1 MRYCHKP
8 KSYNFRSFF
17 YNHEG
22 IPYYATNNKSIIK
35 HNQIKEGVIVTM
47 KKSLTKI
54 LTGMMIGTLLLTT
67 AGCGG
72 AAPATN
78 SGSQGGG
85 AAKIGVVAYM
95 TGGGAA
101 YGQSQKEGLDLAKD
115 EINAQGKVKIDLVFE
130 DSRGNNTEAIN
141 AVNKLINKDNVVGL
155 IGPTLSG
162 EMFAA
167 GPIANQ
173 SGVPIMGTSTTAEGI
188 TDLGEYVFRN
198 ALPESSA
205 VPQAVKK
212 AVEKYN
218 LKKVAVMYSS
228 NNDWAVSGYKTMEK
242 ALKDNGVEI
251 VTTETFADKDTDFSA
266 QLTKISSLKPDA
278 VMVSSLYQE
287 AALVLKKAREIG
299 ITVPF
304 VGTNGFNSPE
314 LIKIAGKAAEGAIV
328 ASPWYPGKENEKIK
342 KFVADY
348 KAKYNKVPDQFAAQS
363 YDALYIYANALEKA
377 GSSTDRKKLRDS
389 LATIKDFQGVTG
401 KFAFDD
407 KRNPLMNAT
416 VLIVKDGQFTE
427 LK

>member
-1 MRYCHKP
+1 
-8 KSYNFRSFF
+8 
-17 YNHEG
+17 
-22 IPYYATNNKSIIK
+22 
-35 HNQIKEGVIVTM
+35 M
-47 KKSLTKI
+47 KKRLTKWV
-54 LTGMMIGTLLLTT
+54 TGMMIGALILTT

-72 AAPATN
+72 SSTADSSAQA
-78 SGSQGGG
+78 SG

-101 YGQSQKEGLDLAKD
+101 YGQSQKEGLELAKD
-115 EINAQGKVKIDLVFE
+115 EINAQGKVKIELVFE

-141 AVNKLINKDNVVGL
+141 AVNKLINKDNVVGI

-167 GPIANQ
+167 APIANQ

-188 TDLGEYVFRN
+188 TDIGEFVFRN

-228 NNDWAVSGYKTMEK
+228 NNDWAVSGYKTMEQ

-287 AALVLKKAREIG
+287 AALVIKKAREIG
-299 ITVPF
+299 ISVPF

-314 LIKIAGKAAEGAIV
+314 LIKIAGQAADGAVV

-348 KAKYNKVPDQFAAQS
+348 KTKYNKTPDQFAAQS
-363 YDALYIYANALEKA
+363 YDALYIYAAALEKS
-377 GSSTDRKKLRDS
+377 GSSTDRQMLRDS
-389 LATIKDFQGVTG
+389 LATIKDFVGVTG
-401 KFAFDD
+401 KFAFNE
-407 KRNPLMNAT
+407 KRNPLMDAT
-416 VLIVKDGQFTE
+416 VLIVKDGQFIE

>member
-1 MRYCHKP
+1 
-8 KSYNFRSFF
+8 
-17 YNHEG
+17 
-22 IPYYATNNKSIIK
+22 
-35 HNQIKEGVIVTM
+35 M
-47 KKSLTKI
+47 KKGLTKWF
-54 LTGMMIGTLLLTT
+54 TGMMIGTLLLTT

-72 AAPATN
+72 GSAPAAN
-78 SGSQGGG
+78 SVSEG
-85 AAKIGVVAYM
+85 AGTAKIGVVAYLS
-95 TGGGAA
+95 GGGAA

-115 EINAQGKVKIDLVFE
+115 EINALGKVKIELVYE

-141 AVNKLINKDNVVGL
+141 AVNKLINKDNVVAL

-162 EMFAA
+162 EMFAS

-173 SGVPIMGTSTTAEGI
+173 SEVPIMGTSTTAEGI
-188 TDLGEYVFRN
+188 TDIGEFVFRN

-205 VPQAVKK
+205 VPQAVKM

-218 LKKVAVMYSS
+218 LKKVAIMYSS
-228 NNDWAVSGYKTMEK
+228 NNDWAVSGYKTMAQ
-242 ALKDNGVEI
+242 ALKDNGVE
-251 VTTETFADKDTDFSA
+251 VLATETFADKDTDFSA

-314 LIKIAGKAAEGAIV
+314 LIKIAGQAADGAIV
-328 ASPWYPGKENEKIK
+328 ASPWYPGKESEKIT
-342 KFVADY
+342 KFVTDY

-363 YDALYIYANALEKA
+363 YDALYIYASALEKA
-377 GSSTDRKKLRDS
+377 GSSTDRAKLRDS

-401 KFAFDD
+401 KFAFDE
-407 KRNPLMNAT
+407 KRNPLMDAT

>member
-1 MRYCHKP
+1 M
-8 KSYNFRSFF
+8 
-17 YNHEG
+17 
-22 IPYYATNNKSIIK
+22 SIIK
-35 HNQIKEGVIVTM
+35 HNQIEEGVFVTM
-47 KKSLTKI
+47 MKKGITKWF
-54 LTGMMIGTLLLTT
+54 TGMMIGALLLTT

-72 AAPATN
+72 GSAPAAN
-78 SGSQGGG
+78 SGSGEGG
-85 AAKIGVVAYM
+85 AAKLGVVSYL

-101 YGQSQKEGLDLAKD
+101 YGQSQKEGLDLAMA
-115 EINAQGKVKIDLVFE
+115 EINAQGKVKIELLYE
-130 DSRGNNTEAIN
+130 DSRGSNTEAIN
-141 AVNKLINKDNVVGL
+141 AVNKLINKDNVVGI

-173 SGVPIMGTSTTAEGI
+173 AGVPIMGTSTTAEGI
-188 TDLGEYVFRN
+188 TDVGEFVFRN

-212 AVEKYN
+212 SVEKYN
-218 LKKVAVMYSS
+218 LKKVALMYSS
-228 NNDWAVSGYKTMEK
+228 NNDWAVSGYKTMEQ

-251 VTTETFADKDTDFSA
+251 IATETFADKDTDFSA
-266 QLTKISSLKPDA
+266 QLTKIASLKPDA

-314 LIKIAGKAAEGAIV
+314 LIKIAGDAANGAVV
-328 ASPWYPGKENEKIK
+328 ASPWYPGKENDKIK

-363 YDALYIYANALEKA
+363 YDALYIYASALEKA
-377 GSSTDRKKLRDS
+377 GSTTDRAKLRDS
-389 LATIKDFQGVTG
+389 LADIKDFEGVTG

-407 KRNPLMNAT
+407 TRNPLMDAT

>member
-1 MRYCHKP
+1 
-8 KSYNFRSFF
+8 
-17 YNHEG
+17 
-22 IPYYATNNKSIIK
+22 
-35 HNQIKEGVIVTM
+35 M

>member
-1 MRYCHKP
+1 
-8 KSYNFRSFF
+8 
-17 YNHEG
+17 
-22 IPYYATNNKSIIK
+22 
-35 HNQIKEGVIVTM
+35 M
-47 KKSLTKI
+47 KKGLTKWF
-54 LTGMMIGTLLLTT
+54 TGMMIGTLLLTT

-72 AAPATN
+72 GSAPAAN
-78 SGSQGGG
+78 SESQGAGS
-85 AAKIGVVAYM
+85 AKIGVVAYLS
-95 TGGGAA
+95 GGGAA

-115 EINAQGKVKIDLVFE
+115 EINTLGKVKIDLVYE

-141 AVNKLINKDNVVGL
+141 AVNKLINKDNVVAL

-162 EMFAA
+162 EMFAS

-188 TDLGEYVFRN
+188 TDIGEFVFRN

-205 VPQAVKK
+205 VPQAVKM

-218 LKKVAVMYSS
+218 LKKVAMMYSS
-228 NNDWAVSGYKTMEK
+228 NNDWAVSGYKTMAQ
-242 ALKDNGVEI
+242 ALKDNGVE
-251 VTTETFADKDTDFSA
+251 VLATETFADKDTDFSA

-299 ITVPF
+299 ISVPF

-314 LIKIAGKAAEGAIV
+314 LIKIAGKAADGAIV
-328 ASPWYPGKENEKIK
+328 ASPWYPGKKNEKIS
-342 KFVADY
+342 KFVTDY

-363 YDALYIYANALEKA
+363 YDALYIYASALEKA
-377 GSSTDRKKLRDS
+377 GSSTDRAKLRDS

-401 KFAFDD
+401 KFAFDE
-407 KRNPLMNAT
+407 KRNPLMDAT

>member
-1 MRYCHKP
+1 M
-8 KSYNFRSFF
+8 
-17 YNHEG
+17 
-22 IPYYATNNKSIIK
+22 T
-35 HNQIKEGVIVTM
+35 
-47 KKSLTKI
+47 
-54 LTGMMIGTLLLTT
+54 IGALLLTT

-72 AAPATN
+72 GSAPAEN
-78 SGSQGGG
+78 SGSQSG
-85 AAKIGVVAYM
+85 AATAAKLGVVAYL

-101 YGQSQKEGLDLAKD
+101 YGQSQKEGLELAKD

-141 AVNKLINKDNVVGL
+141 AVNKLINKDNVVGV

-173 SGVPIMGTSTTAEGI
+173 AGVPIMGTSTTAEGV
-188 TDLGEYVFRN
+188 TDIGEFVFRN
-198 ALPESSA
+198 ALPESAA

-212 AVEKYN
+212 SVEKYS

-242 ALKDNGVEI
+242 ALKANGVEI
-251 VTTETFADKDTDFSA
+251 LATETFADKDTDFSA
-266 QLTKISSLKPDA
+266 QLTKIAALKPDA

-287 AALVLKKAREIG
+287 AALVIKKAREIG

-314 LIKIAGKAAEGAIV
+314 LIKIAGKSADGAVV

-363 YDALYIYANALEKA
+363 YDALYIYASALEKA
-377 GSSTDRKKLRDS
+377 GSSTDRQKLRDS

-407 KRNPLMNAT
+407 KRNPLMDAT
-416 VLIVKDGQFTE
+416 VLIIKDGQFTE

>member
-1 MRYCHKP
+1 
-8 KSYNFRSFF
+8 
-17 YNHEG
+17 
-22 IPYYATNNKSIIK
+22 
-35 HNQIKEGVIVTM
+35 M
-47 KKSLTKI
+47 KRSLTKWF
-54 LTGMMIGTLLLTT
+54 TGMMIGALLLTT

-72 AAPATN
+72 ASAPAAS

-85 AAKIGVVAYM
+85 AAKIGVVAYL

-101 YGQSQKEGLDLAKD
+101 YGQSQKEGLELAKD
-115 EINAQGKVKIDLVFE
+115 EINAQGKVKIELAFE

-141 AVNKLINKDNVVGL
+141 AVNKLVNKDNVVGL

-173 SGVPIMGTSTTAEGI
+173 SGVPVMGTSTTAEGI
-188 TDLGEYVFRN
+188 TEIGEYVFRN

-212 AVEKYN
+212 SVEKYN
-218 LKKVAVMYSS
+218 LKKVALMYSS
-228 NNDWAVSGYKTMEK
+228 NNDWAVSGYKTMVK

-251 VTTETFADKDTDFSA
+251 IATETFADKDTDFSA
-266 QLTKISSLKPDA
+266 QLTKIASLKPDA

-299 ITVPF
+299 IDVPF

-314 LIKIAGKAAEGAIV
+314 LIKIAGKAADGAVV

-348 KAKYNKVPDQFAAQS
+348 KAKYNKVPDQFAAQA
-363 YDALYIYANALEKA
+363 YDALYIYASALEKA

-401 KFAFDD
+401 KFSFDD
-407 KRNPLMNAT
+407 KRNPLMDAT

>member
-1 MRYCHKP
+1 
-8 KSYNFRSFF
+8 
-17 YNHEG
+17 
-22 IPYYATNNKSIIK
+22 
-35 HNQIKEGVIVTM
+35 M
-47 KKSLTKI
+47 KKGLTKWF
-54 LTGMMIGTLLLTT
+54 TGMMIGTLLLTT

-72 AAPATN
+72 GTTPAA
-78 SGSQGGG
+78 SSDSQGGV
-85 AAKIGVVAYM
+85 AKLGVVAYL

-115 EINAQGKVKIDLVFE
+115 EINAQGKVKISLVYE

-173 SGVPIMGTSTTAEGI
+173 SGVPIMGTSTTAEGV
-188 TDLGEYVFRN
+188 TDIGEFVFRN

-212 AVEKYN
+212 AVENYN
-218 LKKVAVMYSS
+218 LKKVALMYSS
-228 NNDWAVSGYKTMEK
+228 NNDWAVSGYKTMAK
-242 ALKDNGVEI
+242 ALNDNGIEI
-251 VTTETFADKDTDFSA
+251 IATETFADKDTDFSA
-266 QLTKISSLKPDA
+266 QLTKIASLKPDA

-314 LIKIAGKAAEGAIV
+314 LIKIAGQAAEGAIV
-328 ASPWYPGKENEKIK
+328 ASPWYPGKENDKIK

-348 KAKYNKVPDQFAAQS
+348 KAKYNKTPDQFAAQS
-363 YDALYIYANALEKA
+363 YDALHIYAAALEKS
-377 GSSTDRKKLRDS
+377 GSTTDRQKLRDS
-389 LATIKDFQGVTG
+389 LATIKDFEGVTG

-407 KRNPLMNAT
+407 KRNPLMTAT

>member
-1 MRYCHKP
+1 
-8 KSYNFRSFF
+8 
-17 YNHEG
+17 
-22 IPYYATNNKSIIK
+22 
-35 HNQIKEGVIVTM
+35 M
-47 KKSLTKI
+47 KKSFTKWF
-54 LTGMMIGTLLLTT
+54 TGMIIGALLLTT

-72 AAPATN
+72 ASAPATN

-85 AAKIGVVAYM
+85 AAKIGVVAFM
-95 TGGGAA
+95 SGGGAA
-101 YGQSQKEGLDLAKD
+101 YGQAQKEGLELAKD
-115 EINAQGKVKIDLVFE
+115 EINAQGKVKIELVYE
-130 DSRGNNTEAIN
+130 DSRGEKTEAIN
-141 AVNKLINKDNVVGL
+141 AANKLINKDNVVGL

-162 EMFAA
+162 EMFAI

-173 SGVPIMGTSTTAEGI
+173 SGVPIMGTSTTAEGV
-188 TDLGEYVFRN
+188 TDIGEYVFRN

-212 AVEKYN
+212 SVEKYN

-251 VTTETFADKDTDFSA
+251 LATETFADKDTDFSA
-266 QLTKISSLKPDA
+266 QLTKIASLKPDA

-287 AALVLKKAREIG
+287 AALVLKKARETG
-299 ITVPF
+299 IDVPF

-314 LIKIAGKAAEGAIV
+314 LIKIAGKAADGAIV

-363 YDALYIYANALEKA
+363 YDALYIYASALEKA
-377 GSSTDRKKLRDS
+377 GSSTDRQKLRDS

-407 KRNPLMNAT
+407 KRNPLMGAT

>member
-1 MRYCHKP
+1 
-8 KSYNFRSFF
+8 
-17 YNHEG
+17 
-22 IPYYATNNKSIIK
+22 
-35 HNQIKEGVIVTM
+35 M
-47 KKSLTKI
+47 KKSLTKWF
-54 LTGMMIGTLLLTT
+54 TGMIIGTLLLTT

-72 AAPATN
+72 GSAPATN
-78 SGSQGGG
+78 SGSQGGEV
-85 AAKIGVVAYM
+85 AKLGVIAYLS
-95 TGGGAA
+95 GGGAA
-101 YGQSQKEGLDLAKD
+101 YGQAQKEGLELAKD
-115 EINAQGKVKIDLVFE
+115 EINAQGKVKIELVYE
-130 DSRGNNTEAIN
+130 DSRGDKTEAIN
-141 AVNKLINKDNVVGL
+141 AANKLINKDNVVGI

-162 EMFAA
+162 EMFAV
-167 GPIANQ
+167 GPIAHQ

-188 TDLGEYVFRN
+188 TDIGEFVFRN

-205 VPQAVKK
+205 VPQAVKM
-212 AVEKYN
+212 AVQKYN
-218 LKKVAVMYSS
+218 LKKVALMYSS
-228 NNDWAVSGYKTMEK
+228 NNDWAVSGYKTMEQ
-242 ALKDNGVEI
+242 ALKDNGVE
-251 VTTETFADKDTDFSA
+251 VLATETFADKDTDFSA

-287 AALVLKKAREIG
+287 AALVLRKARETG
-299 ITVPF
+299 INVPF

-348 KAKYNKVPDQFAAQS
+348 KAKNNKVPDQFAAQA
-363 YDALYIYANALEKA
+363 YDALYIYASALEKA
-377 GSSTDRKKLRDS
+377 GSTTDRTKLRDS

-407 KRNPLMNAT
+407 KRNPLMDAT

>member
-1 MRYCHKP
+1 
-8 KSYNFRSFF
+8 
-17 YNHEG
+17 
-22 IPYYATNNKSIIK
+22 
-35 HNQIKEGVIVTM
+35 
-47 KKSLTKI
+47 
-54 LTGMMIGTLLLTT
+54 
-67 AGCGG
+67 
-72 AAPATN
+72 
-78 SGSQGGG
+78 
-85 AAKIGVVAYM
+85 
-95 TGGGAA
+95 AA
-101 YGQSQKEGLDLAKD
+101 YGQSQKEGLELAKD

-141 AVNKLINKDNVVGL
+141 AVNKLINKDNVVGV

-173 SGVPIMGTSTTAEGI
+173 AGVPIMGTSTTAEGV
-188 TDLGEYVFRN
+188 TDIGEFVFRN
-198 ALPESSA
+198 ALPESAA

-212 AVEKYN
+212 SVEKYS

-242 ALKDNGVEI
+242 ALKANGVEI
-251 VTTETFADKDTDFSA
+251 LATETFADKDTDFSA
-266 QLTKISSLKPDA
+266 QLTKIAALKPDA

-287 AALVLKKAREIG
+287 AALVIKKAREIG

-314 LIKIAGKAAEGAIV
+314 LIKIAGKSADGAVV

-363 YDALYIYANALEKA
+363 YDALYIYASALEKA
-377 GSSTDRKKLRDS
+377 GSSTDRQKLRDS

-407 KRNPLMNAT
+407 KRNPLMDAT
-416 VLIVKDGQFTE
+416 VLIIKDGQFTE

>member
-1 MRYCHKP
+1 M
-8 KSYNFRSFF
+8 
-17 YNHEG
+17 
-22 IPYYATNNKSIIK
+22 SIIK
-35 HNQIKEGVIVTM
+35 HNQIEEGVFVTM
-47 KKSLTKI
+47 MKKGITKWF
-54 LTGMMIGTLLLTT
+54 TGMMIGALLLTT

-72 AAPATN
+72 GSAPAAN
-78 SGSQGGG
+78 SGSGEGG
-85 AAKIGVVAYM
+85 AAKLGVVSYL

-101 YGQSQKEGLDLAKD
+101 YGQSQKEGLDLAMA
-115 EINAQGKVKIDLVFE
+115 EINAQGKVKIELLYE
-130 DSRGNNTEAIN
+130 DSRGSNTEAIN
-141 AVNKLINKDNVVGL
+141 AVNKLINKDNVVGI

-173 SGVPIMGTSTTAEGI
+173 AGVPIMGTSTTAEGI
-188 TDLGEYVFRN
+188 TDVGEFVFRN

-212 AVEKYN
+212 SVEKYN
-218 LKKVAVMYSS
+218 LKKVALMYSS
-228 NNDWAVSGYKTMEK
+228 NNDWAVSGYKTMEQ

-251 VTTETFADKDTDFSA
+251 IATETFADKDTDFSA
-266 QLTKISSLKPDA
+266 QLTKIASLKPDA

-314 LIKIAGKAAEGAIV
+314 LIKIAGDAANGAVV
-328 ASPWYPGKENEKIK
+328 ASPWYPGKENDKIK

-363 YDALYIYANALEKA
+363 YDALYIYASALEKA
-377 GSSTDRKKLRDS
+377 GSTTDRAKLRDS
-389 LATIKDFQGVTG
+389 LADIKDFEGVTG
-401 KFAFDD
+401 KFAFDE
-407 KRNPLMNAT
+407 KRNPLMAAT

>member
-1 MRYCHKP
+1 
-8 KSYNFRSFF
+8 
-17 YNHEG
+17 
-22 IPYYATNNKSIIK
+22 
-35 HNQIKEGVIVTM
+35 M
-47 KKSLTKI
+47 KKSLAKWF
-54 LTGMMIGTLLLTT
+54 TGMMIGTLLLTT

-72 AAPATN
+72 GSAPAAN
-78 SGSQGGG
+78 SASQGGE

-95 TGGGAA
+95 SGGGAA
-101 YGQSQKEGLDLAKD
+101 YGQAQKEGLELAKD
-115 EINAQGKVKIDLVFE
+115 EINALGKVKIELVYE
-130 DSRGNNTEAIN
+130 DSRGDKTEAIN
-141 AVNKLINKDNVVGL
+141 AANKLINKDNVVGI

-162 EMFAA
+162 EMFAV
-167 GPIANQ
+167 GPIAHQ

-188 TDLGEYVFRN
+188 TDIGEFVFRN

-205 VPQAVKK
+205 VPQAVKM
-212 AVEKYN
+212 AVQKYN
-218 LKKVAVMYSS
+218 LKKVALMYSS
-228 NNDWAVSGYKTMEK
+228 NNDWAVSGYKTMEQ
-242 ALKDNGVEI
+242 ALKDNGVE
-251 VTTETFADKDTDFSA
+251 VLATETFADKDTDFSA

-287 AALVLKKAREIG
+287 AALVLRKARETG
-299 ITVPF
+299 INVPF

-348 KAKYNKVPDQFAAQS
+348 KAKNNKVPDQFAAQA
-363 YDALYIYANALEKA
+363 YDALYIYASALEKA
-377 GSSTDRKKLRDS
+377 GSSTDRTKLRDS

-407 KRNPLMNAT
+407 KRNPLMDAT

>member
-1 MRYCHKP
+1 
-8 KSYNFRSFF
+8 
-17 YNHEG
+17 
-22 IPYYATNNKSIIK
+22 
-35 HNQIKEGVIVTM
+35 M
-47 KKSLTKI
+47 KKNLTKWF
-54 LTGMMIGTLLLTT
+54 TGMMIGALLLTT

-72 AAPATN
+72 SSTPTPNA
-78 SGSQGGG
+78 GSQGGE

-95 TGGGAA
+95 SGGGAA

-115 EINAQGKVKIDLVFE
+115 EINAQGKVKIDLLYE
-130 DSRGNNTEAIN
+130 DSRGNNAEAIN
-141 AVNKLINKDNVVGL
+141 AVNKLVNKDNVVGI

-167 GPIANQ
+167 GPVANQ
-173 SGVPIMGTSTTAEGI
+173 SGVPIMGTSTTAEGV
-188 TDLGEYVFRN
+188 TDIGEFVFRN

-205 VPQAVKK
+205 VPQAVKM
-212 AVEKYN
+212 AVTKYN
-218 LKKVAVMYSS
+218 IKKVVLMYSS

-242 ALKDNGVEI
+242 TLKEIGVE
-251 VTTETFADKDTDFSA
+251 VLATETFADKDTDFSA
-266 QLTKISSLKPDA
+266 QLTKIASLKPDA

-287 AALVLKKAREIG
+287 AALVLKKARDTG
-299 ITVPF
+299 IDVPF

-314 LIKIAGKAAEGAIV
+314 LIKIAGKAADGAIV

-348 KAKYNKVPDQFAAQS
+348 KAKYNKSPDQFAAQA
-363 YDALYIYANALEKA
+363 YDALYIYATALEKA
-377 GSSTDRKKLRDS
+377 GSSTDRTKLRDS

-401 KFAFDD
+401 KFAFSEN
-407 KRNPLMNAT
+407 RNPLMAAT